1 MEKLPRL
8 FFMFLFLLCMIV
20 VFLLADTLFVKI
32 KSTFVRIKPKFYADG
47 LAQLKAGDSVETISV
62 QNGWM
67 KIRTADGVIGW
78 IHSGAVEEKKFK
90 LFALDKSLKTQA
102 SASEVALAGKGFN
115 KNVEESYRKK
125 NPAISFA
132 YVDKMLE
139 IKIPPRKIEE
149 FLRTGRLGEFR
160 GAK

>member
-1 MEKLPRL
+1 MKNPPRL
-8 FFMFLFLLCMIV
+8 FFMFLFFLGMIV
-20 VFLLADTLFVKI
+20 VLLLADTLIVRI
-32 KSTFVRIKPKFYADG
+32 KSTFVRKEPKFYADS

-78 IHSGAVEEKKFK
+78 IHSGAVEEKKFR
-90 LFALDKSLKTQA
+90 LSALDKSLKTQA

-115 KNVEESYRKK
+115 KNIEENYRKK

-139 IKIPPRKIEE
+139 IKIPPRTIEE
-149 FLRTGRLGEFR
+149 FLRAGRLGEFR